1 MEKPKIVE
9 PNETHKAIAWGLDS
23 AAKVAGFTLGSPFT
37 VPIGAVGLGGI
48 FVYQSGVYA
57 VMAPGWACQ
66 QIMLIWRAI
75 HPVKAPT
82 DSKIEEENARLYCN
96 ICGLLF
102 LVSAAGILIGLVS
115 GTAWLALPGLA
126 LAIVF
131 GSLASKY
138 SDKVDG
144 MINRRRRRRKAK
156 AKMAKKKQ
164 KKR

>member
-66 QIMLIWRAI
+66 QIMLIWRAM
-75 HPVKAPT
+75 HPVKDPT
-82 DSKIEEENARLYCN
+82 DSKIIEEDARFYGN

-102 LVSAAGILIGLVS
+102 LVSAAGLLIGLLS
-115 GTAWLALPGLA
+115 GTTWLAIPGLA
-126 LAIVF
+126 LAVIF
-131 GSLASKY
+131 GSLANNF
-138 SDKVDG
+138 SDKVEK
-144 MINRRRRRRKAK
+144 MENRRKRRRKAK
-156 AKMAKKKQ
+156 AKAKKK
-164 KKR
+164 R